1 MIFGYAPDPDLL
13 AELVR
18 SGSDEPKVRA
28 ALHIQNCSGE
38 ERLKLLGFDRDEDLT
53 EFLGNLEKYV
63 HLKAFLEIGG
73 PEDMPF
79 YVTWRL
85 SKYGGSAR
93 YDPSLDR

>member
-1 MIFGYAPDPDLL
+1 
-13 AELVR
+13 V
-18 SGSDEPKVRA
+18 KA

-38 ERLKLLGFDRDEDLT
+38 ERLELLGFSGDEELM
-53 EFLGNLEKYV
+53 EFLGNLEKSM

-79 YVTWRL
+79 YVSWRL

-93 YDPSLDR
+93 YDPSLDH